1 MVCMGKKI
9 SEQDQAQLAVRVT
22 PALKREVEAILRDYS
37 DRDLQITASDVLLA
51 ALNSWLDADD
61 ERRFEVLEKRL
72 GRDARLAFNRWQER
86 QPEPAS
92 AEDVV
97 QAESIRQRVRQAEPQ
112 AGRSSARKQ
121 RGQSAG

>member
-1 MVCMGKKI
+1 MGKKI

-22 PALKREVEAILRDYS
+22 PALKREVEAILRGYS

-72 GRDARLAFNRWQER
+72 GRDARLAFSRWQAR
-86 QPEPAS
+86 QAAPAS
-92 AEDVV
+92 AEDVA
-97 QAESIRQRVRQAEPQ
+97 QAERIRQQVRQAEPQ
-112 AGRSSARKQ
+112 AGRQQGRKQ
-121 RGQSAG
+121 RGRSAG